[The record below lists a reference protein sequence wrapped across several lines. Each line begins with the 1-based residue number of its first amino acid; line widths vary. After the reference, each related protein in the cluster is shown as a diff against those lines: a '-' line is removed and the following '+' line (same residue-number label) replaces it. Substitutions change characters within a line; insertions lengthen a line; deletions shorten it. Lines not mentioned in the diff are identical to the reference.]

1 MRTREEY
8 DVGGFTVE
16 RGLTKIK
23 YSVCDVRGR
32 KLKAQRRSEAARNVG
47 RFCQHTEARCVQENR
62 RCALWSI
69 DIPIIREVPSHL
81 RQAAAA
87 IFGQVL
93 RLVEPFREVKEVLI
107 RVLDVE
113 VKTERV
119 EQ

>member
-1 MRTREEY
+1 MFKE
-8 DVGGFTVE
+8 
-16 RGLTKIK
+16 L
-23 YSVCDVRGR
+23 
-32 KLKAQRRSEAARNVG
+32 A
-47 RFCQHTEARCVQENR
+47 

-113 VKTERV
+113 VETECV

>member
-1 MRTREEY
+1 M
-8 DVGGFTVE
+8 
-16 RGLTKIK
+16 
-23 YSVCDVRGR
+23 
-32 KLKAQRRSEAARNVG
+32 G

-107 RVLDVE
+107 RVLDSTLKSKPSVWSSNLSAC
-113 VKTERV
+113 KTLSRCSSS
-119 EQ
+119 

>member
-1 MRTREEY
+1 MRCQRQKTEGTASFGGCEER
-8 DVGGFTVE
+8 
-16 RGLTKIK
+16 RGKNL
-23 YSVCDVRGR
+23 SAHRG
-32 KLKAQRRSEAARNVG
+32 SAAIR
-47 RFCQHTEARCVQENR
+47 TIA

-69 DIPIIREVPSHL
+69 DIPIIREVPGHL

-113 VKTERV
+113 VETECV

>member
-1 MRTREEY
+1 M
-8 DVGGFTVE
+8 
-16 RGLTKIK
+16 
-23 YSVCDVRGR
+23 
-32 KLKAQRRSEAARNVG
+32 G

-69 DIPIIREVPSHL
+69 DIPIIREVPGHL

-93 RLVEPFREVKEVLI
+93 RLVEPFRQVKEVLI

-113 VKTERV
+113 VETECV